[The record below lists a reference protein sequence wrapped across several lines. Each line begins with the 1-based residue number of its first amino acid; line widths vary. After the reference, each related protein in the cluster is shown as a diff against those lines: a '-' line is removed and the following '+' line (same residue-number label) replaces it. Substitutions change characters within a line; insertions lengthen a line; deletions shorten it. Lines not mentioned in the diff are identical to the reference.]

1 MSKKLNHSLAI
12 GILQIGILLSF
23 ISEGFS
29 QTTNYTWN
37 NSTNLWST
45 STAWTPTGGPQL
57 ATSTANTNVA
67 VFAATGVGNNTV
79 LLGSDRT
86 VYGLI
91 FTNGANAYTFG
102 SVSAPKALDIMS
114 AGLGLQNVSGQN
126 QIFNLTVNN
135 NDNGAT
141 WTTGAG
147 STTTFNSGLNLTTAG
162 SSASRTLTL
171 GGAGTW
177 NVASAIANGG
187 TATAGIVNVTATG
200 TTTFSGNNTYDGRTT
215 MNAAGGTLTL
225 SGDNSGAAGG
235 VTLTAG
241 TLNINNNNALG
252 TGALNLAGT
261 GATINNTSGA
271 SVVNAGNQAWT
282 WTDGLAF
289 GASGNTAANNL
300 NLGTGVVTASSSR
313 TIALA
318 GTGTKLTI
326 GAVNITSTSSG
337 RTITAN
343 GAGNT
348 LEMGG
353 VTLSASAT
361 PVTVTLAGTANLGV
375 TGAIVNGTTA
385 GNGLTV
391 TASGTTTLSGNNT
404 YTGLTTMNA
413 AGGTLNLR
421 GNNSS
426 ATGGTTLTTGTL
438 NINNANALST
448 GLLELSA
455 VTGTAYGS
463 SIINNTSGGALT
475 FSGLS
480 GVKWSGV
487 ALTSGT
493 NSGIQFGTSASTSA
507 NNMDFGTG
515 LVTAST
521 DRAMNIAGTG
531 VTISMGTLTTSG
543 TAASYDYQIDGAG
556 NTLDLDGWR
565 ISGAATPT
573 QAAQHKIKGSA
584 NVNIGAIENGTGSF
598 VNGVGFNSSGVI
610 RLTGNNTYTGDTEFV
625 GSGTNIISGN
635 NSAAVGNVK
644 IAGGTGTGKKPVVRL
659 NSANAISSSSSLLG
673 ASSVEQV
680 GTLEIGVA
688 SDIVLNSFGTATIE
702 GNNMIFI
709 NSSSTQRSLTFTNA
723 NNYITLSSGTAG
735 SKKLDNQS
743 ANLNVRFNG
752 NIDIGSSTN
761 NAVTFTGAGN
771 FRVDGAVTNG
781 SSTGV
786 RGLTKTGAGT
796 LTLAGAGNNYN
807 GATTVDVGTLLL
819 TNSATLTGSTA
830 LTVSTSN
837 TVSSSSSTRTAAA
850 TLNVASGSSL
860 LSGSTTTVYS
870 GGNLIMNGTAGSV
883 IVETNGWVG
892 GSGTFSGAVTLKS
905 GSLLN
910 PGNSPGTLN
919 ANSAIVLGN
928 STYNWQISNSG
939 VGTTAGTDWDL
950 LNVTTLLNMSAITGT
965 GTDKWNLVVTAD
977 GAFTGW
983 TNNNSPY
990 EYIFAQAANLSLA
1003 SGFSTLAGTDVTSL
1017 FNITTS
1023 GITSLPNASFN
1034 PNGDF
1039 KVMVGTGTDANG
1051 GSITTLSLM
1060 AVPEPSTGSMLG
1072 LGFAGLVVTR
1082 LLRRKIS

>member
-1 MSKKLNHSLAI
+1 
-12 GILQIGILLSF
+12 
-23 ISEGFS
+23 
-29 QTTNYTWN
+29 
-37 NSTNLWST
+37 
-45 STAWTPTGGPQL
+45 
-57 ATSTANTNVA
+57 
-67 VFAATGVGNNTV
+67 
-79 LLGSDRT
+79 
-86 VYGLI
+86 
-91 FTNGANAYTFG
+91 
-102 SVSAPKALDIMS
+102 
-114 AGLGLQNVSGQN
+114 
-126 QIFNLTVNN
+126 
-135 NDNGAT
+135 
-141 WTTGAG
+141 
-147 STTTFNSGLNLTTAG
+147 
-162 SSASRTLTL
+162 
-171 GGAGTW
+171 
-177 NVASAIANGG
+177 
-187 TATAGIVNVTATG
+187 
-200 TTTFSGNNTYDGRTT
+200 
-215 MNAAGGTLTL
+215 
-225 SGDNSGAAGG
+225 
-235 VTLTAG
+235 
-241 TLNINNNNALG
+241 
-252 TGALNLAGT
+252 
-261 GATINNTSGA
+261 
-271 SVVNAGNQAWT
+271 
-282 WTDGLAF
+282 
-289 GASGNTAANNL
+289 
-300 NLGTGVVTASSSR
+300 
-313 TIALA
+313 
-318 GTGTKLTI
+318 
-326 GAVNITSTSSG
+326 
-337 RTITAN
+337 
-343 GAGNT
+343 
-348 LEMGG
+348 
-353 VTLSASAT
+353 
-361 PVTVTLAGTANLGV
+361 
-375 TGAIVNGTTA
+375 
-385 GNGLTV
+385 
-391 TASGTTTLSGNNT
+391 
-404 YTGLTTMNA
+404 
-413 AGGTLNLR
+413 
-421 GNNSS
+421 
-426 ATGGTTLTTGTL
+426 L

-480 GVKWSGV
+480 GVKWSGSI
-487 ALTSGT
+487 ASNNTT
-493 NSGIQFGTSASTSA
+493 GIQFGTSASTSA

-515 LVTAST
+515 LVTAGT

-543 TAASYDYQIDGAG
+543 IAASYDFQIDGAG

-635 NSAAVGNVK
+635 NSAAVGSVK

-659 NSANAISSSSSLLG
+659 DSANAISSSSSLLG
-673 ASSVEQV
+673 ASSIEQV
-680 GTLEIGVA
+680 GTLQIGVA
-688 SDIVLNSFGTATIE
+688 SDVVLNSFGTATIE

-870 GGNLIMNGTAGSV
+870 GGNLIMNGTAGAAV
-883 IVETNGWVG
+883 VETNGWVG

-905 GSLLN
+905 GSFLN